1 MLIFHSYVKL
11 LEANFTHAS
20 DVQVLRVLQVLQVAG
35 DRSAP
40 WSPAP
45 APSVKR

>member
-20 DVQVLRVLQVLQVAG
+20 DVQVLQVLQVAG